1 MKMLTCKDKKT
12 ERKSEADAESGKG
25 RRGCQARE
33 RVTWIPSTGKGDA
46 GTKRRKG

>member
-33 RVTWIPSTGKGDA
+33 RVTWIPSAGKGDA